1 MRTGLIRVK
10 IQAVESAA
18 RRSRVHRDS
27 RSLFMSPNAPSMTL
41 AVPVEPT
48 DHMQGSEHARVTV
61 VEYGDFECP
70 SCKVAATTPML
81 LLERFPNKV
90 RFVFRHFPLE
100 EAHPHALQ
108 AAECAEAAGAQ
119 GKFWPMYDLLFR
131 NQAHLKAA
139 DLQRY
144 AGELGLDMARYVAEM
159 DDHIYLQKV
168 RENIEGGRR
177 SHIRATPTFFINGVV
192 QDISYGMKA
201 LHDAVAAAVAH
212 QG

>member
-1 MRTGLIRVK
+1 MTPTPQPV
-10 IQAVESAA
+10 
-18 RRSRVHRDS
+18 
-27 RSLFMSPNAPSMTL
+27 TL
-41 AVPVEPT
+41 AVPPEPT
-48 DHMQGSEHARVTV
+48 DHSQGSEHARVIV

-70 SCKVAATTPML
+70 SCKVAATTPSL
-81 LLERFPNKV
+81 LMDRFPNQV
-90 RFVFRHFPLE
+90 RFVFRNFPLE

-108 AAECAEAAGAQ
+108 AAETAEAAGAQ
-119 GKFWPMYDLLFR
+119 GKFWLMYDLLFH

-144 AGELGLDMARYVAEM
+144 ARESGLDMARYVAEM

-192 QDISYGMKA
+192 QDISFGMKA
-201 LHDAVAAAVAH
+201 LHDAVARSVPP
-212 QG
+212 

>member
-1 MRTGLIRVK
+1 MKPHVPFELTTPL
-10 IQAVESAA
+10 
-18 RRSRVHRDS
+18 
-27 RSLFMSPNAPSMTL
+27 SPIDHVAGPSHAP
-41 AVPVEPT
+41 
-48 DHMQGSEHARVTV
+48 VTV

-108 AAECAEAAGAQ
+108 AAETAEAAGAQ
-119 GKFWPMYDLLFR
+119 GKFWQMYDLLFR

-144 AGELGLDMARYVAEM
+144 ANELGLNMARYVAEM

-177 SHIRATPTFFINGVV
+177 SHIRATPTFFIDGVV

-201 LHDAVAAAVAH
+201 LHDAVARSIPA
-212 QG
+212 